1 MGAFF
6 KDRHRQIVSIFLILM
21 CVLIAR
27 LYMLTVVQGNSWAND
42 AESLSNKTVYT
53 SAARGRIYDRYGRL
67 VAGNEQTFAVHLVAA
82 ETDEDQL
89 NDMALSLIRLLEKN
103 GDEYNDSF
111 PICIDEEGTLYYT
124 YDIEIADW
132 LKEQNMSP
140 ELTAAEAFAELR
152 ARENIDES
160 LSAYDAQKKLQTEY
174 GIYPPIS
181 VKKMIYTAELERNTF
196 LESFRIDKDASA
208 KKAFRLMREKY
219 RIDPDLSDEDARK
232 ILLVRNVIKS
242 LGYQSYM
249 PAEIAA
255 GISDQSVIELEEN
268 SDSFPGVKVER
279 QSVRY
284 YPNGDTACHV
294 LGYLGRISESEKEEY
309 VQKGYSSTDLI
320 GKEGIESH
328 YESIL
333 KGVPGTETVQVN
345 AQGEE
350 VAKLDA
356 TEPVPG
362 KDVTLTIDLNLQKI
376 TENAL
381 QEAITQVRRGGTF
394 RSKYGNYGYSKA
406 YANCNAGAAVAVDVK
421 TGQVLALASYPG
433 YDPNLFSQGI
443 SSEDWDSLQS
453 SNPRDPLSERP
464 LYNIATMSAV
474 QPGSTFKPITCL
486 SALNK
491 GFSPTYTLTC
501 AGAVH
506 LGSRSFGCWIWND
519 YHGAHGGL
527 TMRNALAQSCNYYMY
542 DLGAGRNFAAG
553 TSLPVDHDISDVMD
567 YATKLG
573 MNEKTGLEIS
583 EAISGVPSEERKKN
597 ALKSQLRYY
606 VKVNADKFF
615 GTDIADDA
623 NALEERITT
632 LITWIDA
639 EMNGSQIKDGLEE
652 MGVKSAKLDELT
664 AVLRDHYVNQGT
676 WTTGDKLNLSIG
688 QGENAYTPAQMA
700 RYVATVANGG
710 TLYPLTLTKSIE
722 GQGDLQA
729 EGVTVENTN
738 SGAWD
743 VIRDGMHLVAQGGNG
758 TARRV
763 FAGFPYSVGAKT
775 GTAQKSGKINTPDEV
790 EYVRQH
796 LSGIAPGLSF
806 EEVEAEMKRLM
817 EKDPETFSSDAAAVR
832 RAVMNLSG
840 ADASDI
846 DRYKRSYSNFSWFV
860 AFGPT
865 DDAQIAVAV
874 LLFQGGAGAY
884 SGPVA
889 REIIGQY
896 MELQEQYAAG
906 DYSLL
911 SQEEVEAQDD
921 IPYEGTVPEDSGESG
936 ESEDT
941 EESVETE
948 PSDNADPDV

>member
-1 MGAFF
+1 MGSIL
-6 KDRHRQIVSIFLILM
+6 KDRHKQIVSIFLILM
-21 CVLIAR
+21 CILIAR
-27 LYMLTVVQGNSWAND
+27 LYILTVVQGSSWAND

-53 SAARGRIYDRYGRL
+53 TAARGRIYDRYGRL

-82 ETDEDQL
+82 EIDEGNL
-89 NDMALSLIRLLEKN
+89 NDIALNLIRLLEKN
-103 GDEYNDSF
+103 GDEYNDTF
-111 PICIDEEGTLYYT
+111 PITMDEEGTFYYT
-124 YDIEIADW
+124 YDAEIVDW
-132 LKEQNMSP
+132 LQEQNMSP
-140 ELTAAEAFAELR
+140 GLTAAEAFAELR
-152 ARENIDES
+152 ERENIDGS
-160 LSAYDAQKKLQTEY
+160 LSDYDAQKKLQTEY

-196 LESFRIDKDASA
+196 LESFHLDKRLSA
-208 KKAFRLMREKY
+208 KKAFRQMRKKY
-219 RIDPDLSDEDARK
+219 DIDPSLSDEDARK
-232 ILLVRNVIKS
+232 ILLVRNSIKS

-294 LGYLGRISESEKEEY
+294 LGYMGRISESEKDDY

-328 YESIL
+328 YESVL
-333 KGVPGTETVQVN
+333 KGTPGTETVQVN

-350 VAKLDA
+350 VSKLDS
-356 TEPVPG
+356 TDPVPG
-362 KDVTLTIDLNLQKI
+362 KDITLTIDLNLQII
-376 TENAL
+376 TENAV
-381 QEAITQVRRGGTF
+381 QEAITQIRRGGVF
-394 RSKYGNYGYSKA
+394 RSKYGNYGYGKA
-406 YANCNAGAAVAVDVK
+406 YGNCNAGAAVAVDVK

-464 LYNIATMSAV
+464 LYNIATMSAI

-491 GFSPTYTLTC
+491 GFSPNYTLSC
-501 AGAVH
+501 AGAVR
-506 LGSRSFGCWIWND
+506 LGNRSFGCWIWND

-553 TSLPVDHDISDVMD
+553 TSLPVDHDISDVVD
-567 YATKLG
+567 YATRLG
-573 MNEKTGLEIS
+573 VNEKTGLEIS
-583 EAISGVPSEERKKN
+583 EAISGVPSEERKTN
-597 ALKSQLRYY
+597 SLKSQLRYY
-606 VKVNADKFF
+606 VKANADKLFEEE
-615 GTDIADDA
+615 IADNKDF
-623 NALEERITT
+623 LEERITT
-632 LITWIDA
+632 LISWIDE
-639 EMNGSQIKDGLEE
+639 EMNGSQIKERLTDI
-652 MGVKSAKLDELT
+652 GVKSAKLDEFT
-664 AVLRDHYVNQGT
+664 AIMRDRYVNQGK

-710 TLYPLTLTKSIE
+710 TLFPLTLTKNIDGVEQQKES
-722 GQGDLQA
+722 
-729 EGVTVENTN
+729 VTVENSN
-738 SGAWD
+738 SSAWD
-743 VIRDGMHLVAQGGNG
+743 VIQDGMHLVAQGGNG

-775 GTAQKSGKINTPDEV
+775 GTAQKSGRINTPDEV
-790 EYVRQH
+790 EYVREH

-806 EEVEAEMKRLM
+806 EEVEEEMERLVK
-817 EKDPETFSSDAAAVR
+817 KDPETFSSEAAAVR
-832 RAVMNLSG
+832 RAVMNLSN
-840 ADASDI
+840 ADANDI

-865 DDAQIAVAV
+865 EDPQIAVAV
-874 LLFQGGAGAY
+874 LLFQGGAGSY

-896 MELQEQYAAG
+896 MELQDQYASG

-911 SQEEVEAQDD
+911 SQEDVESQDD
-921 IPYEGTVPEDSGESG
+921 IPYEGIETVTEDEGNEVDDAGEVPDD
-936 ESEDT
+936 SEN
-941 EESVETE
+941 V
-948 PSDNADPDV
+948 DPDV